1 MNTKLT
7 WKEKTVIRILLA
19 VACIVARANKEL
31 QDEIQT
37 IANHI
42 SAGFGE

>member
-19 VACIVARANKEL
+19 VACIVAGNKEL
-31 QDEIQT
+31 ATEIQT